1 MATQYTLDRLRNIG
15 IIAHIDAGKTTA
27 TERMLY
33 YTGQNYKI
41 GEVHDGEATMDWMEQ
56 EKERGITITSASTTC
71 TWKDYCINIIDTP
84 GHVDFTI
91 EVERSLRVLDGA
103 IGIFCAVGG
112 VQPQSET
119 VWRQAQRYHVPRIAF
134 VNKMDRLGADF
145 FGVLKEM
152 RYKLNANPVAVQIPL
167 GKEGGFAGVI
177 DLIGMK
183 AIIFDEE
190 SKGARYELTGIPE
203 DYLTLAS
210 TYREKLLE
218 AISDVDDEIMEK
230 YLDGVDIS
238 EQEIK
243 TALRK
248 ATIDLTLTP
257 VLCGS
262 AFKNK
267 GIQPLLDAVID
278 YLPSPIDIGPVKGK
292 DADGKD
298 VFRRADDSEPFSAII
313 FKILNDPY
321 VGQLSFVRVYSG
333 VAHTGEMVLNSNT
346 GKKERIGRIVRIYAN
361 KREEAKEV
369 HAGDIVGII
378 GLKAAVTG
386 HSLCHPSSPIAME
399 SMRFPE
405 PVISIAVEPKTKAD
419 HERLGMALAR
429 FAAEDPSFRV
439 GVDPELGQTV
449 ISGMGE
455 LHLEIIVDR
464 LRREFGVDANIGRP
478 HVAYKETI
486 RKVSHS
492 NVKYA
497 KQTGGHGQYAH
508 VVISVEP
515 SQPSSGL
522 EFVNKITGGVIPREY
537 IPAVKKGVEEA
548 MSVGPVAGYPL
559 VDVKVTLYDGSYH
572 EVDSSEL
579 AFKIAGSMAFKD
591 AVKKADPIML
601 EPIMDVE
608 IVSPEDYVGEVI
620 SDMSSRR
627 GRILGMDT
635 HGDVKVIA
643 AQVPL
648 SEMFG
653 YATSLRSISQGRA
666 TYTMQVSHYEPVPV
680 NISDSLKVAKGG
692 E

>member
-1 MATQYTLDRLRNIG
+1 MGTRYTLDRLRNIG

-33 YTGQNYKI
+33 YTGRNYKI

-167 GKEGGFAGVI
+167 GKESNFHGVI
-177 DLIGMK
+177 DLVGMK
-183 AIIFDEE
+183 AIVFDEG
-190 SKGARYELTGIPE
+190 SKGAKYDYIDIPSEFE
-203 DYLTLAS
+203 DLAA
-210 TYREKLLE
+210 TYRDKLLE
-218 AISDVDDEIMEK
+218 AISDIDDEIMEK
-230 YLDGVDIS
+230 YLNGVPIS
-238 EQEIK
+238 ESEIK
-243 TALRK
+243 AVLRK
-248 ATIDLTLTP
+248 GVLDLNLTP

-278 YLPSPIDIGPVKGK
+278 YLPSPVDVGPVKGK
-292 DADGKD
+292 DVDGKD
-298 VFRRADDSEPFSAII
+298 VFRRPDDDEPFSAII
-313 FKILNDPY
+313 FKVLNDPY

-333 VAHTGEMVLNSNT
+333 VARTGDMVLNSNT
-346 GKKERIGRIVRIYAN
+346 NKKERIGRIVRMYAN

-369 HAGDIVGII
+369 HTGDIVGII

-429 FAAEDPSFRV
+429 LATEDPSFKV
-439 GVDPELGQTV
+439 GVDPEVGETV
-449 ISGMGE
+449 VSGMGE

-478 HVAYKETI
+478 QVAYKETI

-492 NVKYA
+492 NIKYA

-515 SQPSSGL
+515 GRASSGL

-548 MSVGPVAGYPL
+548 MSTGPVAGYPL

-579 AFKIAGSMAFKD
+579 AFKVAGSMAFRD
-591 AVKKADPIML
+591 AVKRADPIML

-608 IVSPEDYVGEVI
+608 IVSPEDYVGDII

-635 HGDVKVIA
+635 HGEVKVIA

-653 YATSLRSISQGRA
+653 YATSLRSLSQGRA

-692 E
+692 

>member
-1 MATQYTLDRLRNIG
+1 MGTRYTLDRLRNIG

-33 YTGQNYKI
+33 YTGRNYKI

-167 GKEGGFAGVI
+167 GKESNFHGVI
-177 DLIGMK
+177 DLVGMK
-183 AIIFDEE
+183 AIVFDEG
-190 SKGARYELTGIPE
+190 SKGAKYDHIDIPSEFE
-203 DYLTLAS
+203 DLAA
-210 TYREKLLE
+210 TYRDKLLE
-218 AISDVDDEIMEK
+218 AISDIDDEIMEK
-230 YLDGVDIS
+230 YLNGVPIS
-238 EQEIK
+238 ESEIK
-243 TALRK
+243 AVLRK
-248 ATIDLTLTP
+248 GVLDLNLTP

-278 YLPSPIDIGPVKGK
+278 YLPSPVDVGPVKGK
-292 DADGKD
+292 DVDGKD
-298 VFRRADDSEPFSAII
+298 VFRRPDDDEPFSAII
-313 FKILNDPY
+313 FKVLNDPY

-333 VAHTGEMVLNSNT
+333 VARTGDMVLNSNT
-346 GKKERIGRIVRIYAN
+346 NKKERIGRIVRMYAN

-369 HAGDIVGII
+369 HTGDIVGII

-429 FAAEDPSFRV
+429 LATEDPSFKV
-439 GVDPELGQTV
+439 GVDPEVGETV
-449 ISGMGE
+449 VSGMGE

-478 HVAYKETI
+478 QVAYKETI

-492 NVKYA
+492 NIKYA

-515 SQPSSGL
+515 GRASSGL

-548 MSVGPVAGYPL
+548 MSTGPVAGYPL

-579 AFKIAGSMAFKD
+579 AFKVAGSMAFRD
-591 AVKKADPIML
+591 AVKRADPIML

-608 IVSPEDYVGEVI
+608 IVSPEDYVGDII

-635 HGDVKVIA
+635 HGEVKVIA

-653 YATSLRSISQGRA
+653 YATSLRSLSQGRA

-692 E
+692 